1 MEPSIRL
8 QVTVIN
14 QLNDPND
21 NDQCITTQAGQT
33 ITLNDQGIK
42 KSFIL
47 FNEGRHTCKQ
57 DIRRHIKH
65 IIVIGIL
72 HLKGKWKI

>member
-1 MEPSIRL
+1 MQWHKTYSTCTLENTIVCEPSIRL
-8 QVTVIN
+8 HVTVIN

-33 ITLNDQGIK
+33 IALNDQGIK

-47 FNEGRHTCKQ
+47 LMKE
-57 DIRRHIKH
+57 DIHVSKTSDDI
-65 IIVIGIL
+65 
-72 HLKGKWKI
+72 